1 MARIGPARFG
11 ALLLARVLLG
21 LSAGLYTVSVPAL
34 IAEGLPS
41 RKAEAYLATYPCGW
55 PTGALLAIL
64 MASNHWRLAL
74 GLGPLIASML
84 LLPLLLRLPES
95 PQWLGAKELTNI
107 WADMYHISEPF
118 SIGLLHPNWF

>member
-84 LLPLLLRLPES
+84 LAAAAIMAS
-95 PQWLGAKELTNI
+95 GITAVAWSQGAYKY
-107 WADMYHISEPF
+107 M
-118 SIGLLHPNWF
+118 G